1 MCIRDSALQVEIHE
15 TSLDTFLALLEY
27 LYSDHAPIEDVDSV
41 GLLQLADLYCLPRLV
56 NLCEL
61 YITKE
66 VERSVSKNIEKSEI
80 DVVGLLLISQVNA
93 VLLQLVLIMYLL
105 C

>member
-1 MCIRDSALQVEIHE
+1 
-15 TSLDTFLALLEY
+15 
-27 LYSDHAPIEDVDSV
+27 VDSV
-41 GLLQLADLYCLPRLV
+41 GLLRLADYYGLPRLI

-66 VERSVSKNIEKSEI
+66 VERSVSKNIEKSEV
-80 DVVGLLLISQVNA
+80 DVIGLLLVSQVNA
-93 VLLQLVLIMYLL
+93 TL

>member
-1 MCIRDSALQVEIHE
+1 MQAEIHE
-15 TSLDTFLALLEY
+15 TSLETFLALLEY

-41 GLLQLADLYCLPRLV
+41 ELLQLADRYCLSRLV

-66 VERSVSKNIEKSEI
+66 VERSISKNIAKADI
-80 DVVGLLLISQVNA
+80 DVVGLLLVSQVNA
-93 VLLQLVLIMYLL
+93 TL
-105 C
+105 